1 MARVRSFALAL
12 VVALV
17 LLPQLAAAPA
27 GLAQD
32 ASPVAGESV
41 WVGTEPDLA
50 AMPIT
55 PPLTARCEPTSCSRW
70 YRVNASVTRSST
82 PDR

>member
-1 MARVRSFALAL
+1 MARVRSFAIAL

-27 GLAQD
+27 VLAQD
-32 ASPVAGESV
+32 SSPVAGGSV

-50 AMPIT
+50 AIASP
-55 PPLTARCEPTSCSRW
+55 RSCHF
-70 YRVNASVTRSST
+70 TRSFIEG
-82 PDR
+82 